1 VKSFQKDF
9 YLETSNPLRRLSRNV
24 RLIGYIL
31 QVVFLWLVAGGRV
44 RRAVAKARET
54 GATLEIDDLGDQY

>member
-1 VKSFQKDF
+1 MKSFQENF
-9 YLETSNPLRRLSRNV
+9 YLETTNPLRRLTRNV

-44 RRAVAKARET
+44 RRGVTRARET
-54 GATLEIDDLGDQY
+54 GEPLEIDDLGD